1 MMMMID
7 TRGCRVGR
15 RVWTVPP
22 GGETTESYIMYVGT
36 NLDLL

>member
-1 MMMMID
+1 MLMMMIPEGYGGLESVD
-7 TRGCRVGR
+7 CT
-15 RVWTVPP
+15 P